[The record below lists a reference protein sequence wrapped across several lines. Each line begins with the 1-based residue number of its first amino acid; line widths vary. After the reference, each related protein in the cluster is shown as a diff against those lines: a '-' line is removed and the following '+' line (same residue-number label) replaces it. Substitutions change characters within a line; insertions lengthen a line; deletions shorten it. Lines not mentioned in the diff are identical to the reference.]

1 MLKLKKKLLR
11 KEKLLKE
18 EIRKRN
24 LDEKKFMDP
33 DTYKSY
39 FGSFGARHFDDL
51 MLVIGKKQ
59 ATASTLIDKVLPSKT
74 GFFDNLSKILKKNN
88 NALKNQKKRQ

>member
-1 MLKLKKKLLR
+1 MKKER
-11 KEKLLKE
+11 KLLKE

-33 DTYKSY
+33 ETYKSY
-39 FGSFGARHFDDL
+39 FGSFGARNFDDL

-59 ATASTLIDKVLPSKT
+59 ATAATLIDKVLPNKLVSLII
-74 GFFDNLSKILKKNN
+74 FQRF
-88 NALKNQKKRQ
+88 